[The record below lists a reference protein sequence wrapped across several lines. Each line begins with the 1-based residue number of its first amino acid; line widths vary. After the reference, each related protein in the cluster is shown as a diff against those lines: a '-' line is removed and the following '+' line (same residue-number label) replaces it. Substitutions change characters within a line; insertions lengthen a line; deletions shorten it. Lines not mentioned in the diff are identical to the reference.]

1 MQSSPSILLTTASVF
16 AALAG
21 LVFTAFVRFAI
32 TGTNFGSHDAS
43 WMDSIRSAS
52 SLSWLATY
60 ALFNE

>member
-1 MQSSPSILLTTASVF
+1 MQSKRLILLTTASVF
-16 AALAG
+16 AALARV
-21 LVFTAFVRFAI
+21 VFTAFVSFAV
-32 TGTNFGSHDAS
+32 TGTNVGIHDAS